1 MTAMVQLLATKYYSK
16 VRGPTLHWWVDKSIF
31 MKHTTSFG
39 PIRPPPACKHNA
51 CILRVAT
58 MVEVHRTSYADIFG
72 CLVGSWRSGNPI
84 LCTPQKSLPA
94 APLEYPSAPQ
104 ALCRIRC
111 FTWGLECCHLCTATW
126 QHASPSLLS
135 HALAPPLPFS
145 SPLNLPFPHS
155 QIELDRKA
163 ARGVSFA
170 AIADVAFRHGRRE
183 LAVLLLE
190 REALASLQVRLLL
203 RMGEAERAVDCAVA
217 GADADL
223 LMRVLLQ
230 LMVEV
235 SGAPRSAGYL
245 APRSAA
251 VEGLDVCLQLGG
263 G

>member
-1 MTAMVQLLATKYYSK
+1 M
-16 VRGPTLHWWVDKSIF
+16 
-31 MKHTTSFG
+31 
-39 PIRPPPACKHNA
+39 
-51 CILRVAT
+51 
-58 MVEVHRTSYADIFG
+58 
-72 CLVGSWRSGNPI
+72 
-84 LCTPQKSLPA
+84 
-94 APLEYPSAPQ
+94 
-104 ALCRIRC
+104 
-111 FTWGLECCHLCTATW
+111 
-126 QHASPSLLS
+126 
-135 HALAPPLPFS
+135 
-145 SPLNLPFPHS
+145 
-155 QIELDRKA
+155 
-163 ARGVSFA
+163 SFA